1 MDKNISKVYIN
12 REVSWLAFNKR
23 VLEEANSIDNPIF
36 ERLRFWGI
44 YNTNLDEFYMVR
56 IGSLLDQTLLKNT
69 IRDSK
74 TNLTPKEQIDMVNN
88 IQQKNGIIRDKVY
101 WGIVDELKS
110 YGVEHVKI
118 NTVSSKEEEFLE
130 RYFMSQV
137 YPLLSPQIIDNHHPF
152 PFLENKKLYIGVN
165 LTGKGDVF
173 KLGILPI
180 DDFYKS
186 VVFLTNTDEIRFVLV
201 EELIYYFLDKV
212 FKQRKIEDKIIFR
225 ITRNA
230 DINIDDDFVDMEI
243 DYREVMKELLKER
256 KKLAP
261 VRLEIYSP
269 DVENQPDLISQTNI
283 IKYMMKMFELKE
295 NQIFIRTAPLV
306 TKYIS
311 LLQGKISNKIS
322 NKSQM
327 MFEPLESIYSSS
339 MSKDASVIEEVRK
352 RDLLLHYPFETMQ
365 PLIKLIKEASE
376 DKNVI
381 SIKVTLYRVA
391 TNSKVINA
399 LVNAAERGIDVS
411 VVVELRARFDEE
423 NNIEW
428 SKTLEEAGCKVVYGI
443 EGFKIH
449 SKLLLI
455 TRKVND
461 KIEYISHI
469 GTGNFNE
476 NTAKVYTDM
485 SLLTSNESIGQE
497 ASMIFTSL
505 FLGDFVNETEHL
517 LVAPKCLKS
526 RIVQYIDREIAYAKK
541 GEDTEIILK
550 MNSLTDKMLIN
561 KLIEASQAGVK
572 IKMIIRGI
580 CCLQT
585 GVEGYTENIKV
596 ISIVGRFLEHSR
608 VYIFGKGERSKV
620 YISSADFMTR
630 NTEKRVEVAVPIYD
644 YKNKERVL
652 KWIEVMLSDNVKARI
667 QTENGEYNYIDS
679 SDQKINSQIKIG
691 KLITYEEEMRKVI
704 DEDRLK
710 SRGSGWIKTFFK
722 SHMVP
727 RVKKINI

>member
-1 MDKNISKVYIN
+1 MDKSISKVYIN
-12 REVSWLAFNKR
+12 REVSWLAFNQR

-88 IQQKNGIIRDKVY
+88 IQQRNGIIRDKVY

-118 NTVSSKEEEFLE
+118 NNVSSKEEEFLE
-130 RYFMSQV
+130 KYFMSQV

-230 DINIDDDFVDMEI
+230 DINIDDDLVDMEI

-269 DVENQPDLISQTNI
+269 DVENRPDLISQTNI

-311 LLQGKISNKIS
+311 LLQDKISNKIS

-327 MFEPLESIYSSS
+327 MFEPLESIYSASL
-339 MSKDASVIEEVRK
+339 SKDASVIEEVRK

-365 PLIKLIKEASE
+365 PLIKLIKEVSE

-485 SLLTSNESIGQE
+485 SLLTSNKSIGQE
-497 ASMIFTSL
+497 SSMIFTSL

-667 QTENGEYNYIDS
+667 QTENGEYNYIDTS
-679 SDQKINSQIKIG
+679 NQKINSQIIIVDY
-691 KLITYEEEMRKVI
+691 L
-704 DEDRLK
+704 
-710 SRGSGWIKTFFK
+710 
-722 SHMVP
+722 
-727 RVKKINI
+727 